1 MVFKDYYKILGLE
14 TNRVTMDEIRVA
26 YRAAA
31 KKHHPDLNVGND
43 LAEEKIK
50 DINEAYKILS
60 VPTTKKKYDRK
71 WNLYVGRRSNL
82 FDKKGNSKEVIKGM
96 LFGNDEVEGTSKRVH
111 AKVSRGDN
119 IETAI
124 NINIEE
130 AFYGSEKKISL
141 KNPEGKKKTI
151 IVNIPQGIKQG
162 EKIRLIGQ
170 GKKGRN
176 GGKPGNLI
184 IKINIQNNKKFRL
197 KGDDIYTT
205 LKITP
210 WEAVLGKKIT
220 IDSIDNEDTK
230 IYIVPGTQS
239 GDTFTIPDRGYIKTD
254 GSRGNLIIETKIS
267 VPKVLTK
274 EEMNIFKKLDKISKY
289 NPREA

>member
-60 VPTTKKKYDRK
+60 VPATKKKYDRK

-82 FDKKGNSKEVIKGM
+82 FDKKGNSKEVIKSM
-96 LFGNDEVEGTSKRVH
+96 LFGNEVEGAAKR
-111 AKVSRGDN
+111 AYARTSRGDN

-124 NINIEE
+124 NINIDE
-130 AFYGSEKKISL
+130 AFYGVEKKISL
-141 KNPEGKKKTI
+141 KNPEGKKKTV

-162 EKIRLIGQ
+162 EKIRLVGQ
-170 GKKGRN
+170 GKEGKN
-176 GGKPGNLI
+176 GGKPG
-184 IKINIQNNKKFRL
+184 
-197 KGDDIYTT
+197 T

-210 WEAVLGKKIT
+210 WEAVLGKRIT
-220 IDSIDNEDTK
+220 VNSIDDEDTK
-230 IYIVPGTQS
+230 LYIAPGTQS
-239 GDTFTIPDRGYIKTD
+239 GDTFTIPNRGYVKTD
-254 GSRGNLIIETKIS
+254 GSRGKLIIETKIL

>member
-60 VPTTKKKYDRK
+60 VPATKKKYDRK

-82 FDKKGNSKEVIKGM
+82 FDKKGNSKEVIKSM
-96 LFGNDEVEGTSKRVH
+96 LFGNEVEGAAKR
-111 AKVSRGDN
+111 AYARTSRGDN

-124 NINIEE
+124 NINIDE
-130 AFYGSEKKISL
+130 AFYGVEKKISL
-141 KNPEGKKKTI
+141 KNPEGKKKTV

-162 EKIRLIGQ
+162 ERIRLIGQ
-170 GKKGRN
+170 GKEGKN

-184 IKINIQNNKKFRL
+184 IKINIQNDKKFKL

-210 WEAVLGKKIT
+210 WEAVLGKRIT
-220 IDSIDNEDTK
+220 VNSIDDEDTK
-230 IYIVPGTQS
+230 LYIAPGTQS
-239 GDTFTIPDRGYIKTD
+239 GDTFTIPNRGYVKTD
-254 GSRGNLIIETKIS
+254 GSRGKLIIETKIL